1 MHLSLSFLDS
11 SYEQSGTLQ
20 MYVLHMYVVKYTHI
34 FGVFVET
41 EGHKLFEGLGI
52 ASLKIWWVALGD

>member
-1 MHLSLSFLDS
+1 
-11 SYEQSGTLQ
+11 
-20 MYVLHMYVVKYTHI
+20 MYILHMYVVKYTHI
-34 FGVFVET
+34 FGVFIET